1 MNRYTVTI
9 HETTGFGGTEPRS
22 FHFIAATNDQDAVEQ
37 ARIRY
42 RMRFGFEPPEGWRVD
57 PELRATL

>member
-9 HETTGFGGTEPRS
+9 HETTGFGRTEPRS
-22 FHFIAATNDQDAVEQ
+22 FHFIAATNDDDAVEQ

-42 RMRFGFEPPEGWRVD
+42 QMRFGFEPPEGWPTEVT
-57 PELRATL
+57 LRATL